1 VPLGIPI
8 TEKERLAQQMG
19 VSPQELEYMG
29 RWEPRRNAAQKA
41 AKFLK
46 DAALIAGTGALAYQG
61 YKALQDGRNQPSSD
75 PTGGVSGASSSP
87 EPVITRREAIQRGEK
102 ADIASDIEK
111 FGSSVM
117 SPVDSAKP
125 SGDQA
130 VRQQLLSKAAVNR
143 EKGGP
148 LARRTNRGSA
158 IASTP
163 SRAVT
168 APVDSS
174 SELST
179 ADNEYVKY
187 GSVGLPIAARN
198 KNRPGLTEGL
208 YTGLR
213 AENPLTTGTLATAV
227 TPDGRPIR
235 ALGGGG
241 GALTFPAQYQTP
253 FQRMAYGGPFG
264 LSTKAA
270 MTPRFWE
277 MGGGAPPGWASGL
290 GGTLGHAAEGVIGLV
305 QPELI
310 PVLGAGEF
318 IGNVVSHIPQIAG
331 AGASMGVRALE
342 QGTIAG
348 LTAAERAVTDALNVA
363 SIAVPTA
370 KAAGQLT
377 RRAGDRVFDL
387 GQSTRRIHDQY
398 IVPPVRG
405 AARQL
410 GQWDTEGRYLYDQV
424 APQLFARAAADYER
438 GIIKPAVGSMRNA
451 QKAALNE
458 VVQKFLPDGSR
469 HPDLP
474 PGEDD
479 EWRRNPNWPWGS

>member
-1 VPLGIPI
+1 MPLGIPI
-8 TEKERLAQQMG
+8 TEKEILARQMG

-46 DAALIAGTGALAYQG
+46 DAAILAGTGALAYQG
-61 YKALQDGRNQPSSD
+61 YKALQDGRNQPGSD
-75 PTGGVSGASSSP
+75 TTGGVSGGTTPTPSP
-87 EPVITRREAIQRGEK
+87 SPG
-102 ADIASDIEK
+102 DGG
-111 FGSSVM
+111 GSPS
-117 SPVDSAKP
+117 VDSAKP

-130 VRQQLLSKAAVNR
+130 VRQQLLSKATVNR

-168 APVDSS
+168 APADSS
-174 SELST
+174 SALSA
-179 ADNEYVKY
+179 ADDEYVNY
-187 GSVGLPIAARN
+187 GSVGVPIATRN
-198 KNRPGLTEGL
+198 KNRPGLTEDL

-213 AENPLTTGTLATAV
+213 AENPLTTGVVATAV
-227 TPDGRPIR
+227 TKDGRPIR

-342 QGTIAG
+342 QGVIGG
-348 LTAAERAVTDALNVA
+348 LTASERALTDALNVA

-410 GQWDTEGRYLYDQV
+410 RQWDTEGRYLYDQV
-424 APQLFARAAADYER
+424 APQLAARAAADYER
-438 GIIKPAVGSMRNA
+438 GIIKPVVGSMRNA

-479 EWRRNPNWPWGS
+479 AFRDPWGNY